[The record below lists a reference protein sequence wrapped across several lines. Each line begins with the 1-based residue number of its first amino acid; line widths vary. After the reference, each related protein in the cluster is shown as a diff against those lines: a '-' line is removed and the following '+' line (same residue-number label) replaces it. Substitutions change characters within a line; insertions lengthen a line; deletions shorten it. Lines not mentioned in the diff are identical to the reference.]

1 MCLPPGSSDISYP
14 ESALTGRLLVG
25 VCLLVYEAELTPA
38 LLGKLAALQPNSPY
52 IFRGL
57 QNGEF
62 SKPADQVK
70 PPAPEL
76 S

>member
-1 MCLPPGSSDISYP
+1 MG
-14 ESALTGRLLVG
+14 G
-25 VCLLVYEAELTPA
+25 CLLVYEAELTPA
-38 LLGKLAALQPNSPY
+38 LLGKLAVLQPNSPY

-62 SKPADQVK
+62 SKPADQVQ
-70 PPAPEL
+70 PPDPEL